1 MESSASKVVPA
12 SAPAQTRAG
21 TSRPSLWRAARRA
34 GITPALSLFVAAL
47 LAGPFVMYAALVRHA
62 ETEALKDARAFSSV
76 IAIVRS
82 YYAANVSGR
91 LLQGGGHVAVTER
104 YREVPG
110 GVPIPAT
117 LSIELGEKIR
127 NESIDKSLQFSF
139 VSDAPFR
146 NRARPPLSDFQAAA
160 LRAFRQGAQANEYW
174 RVEEEGEI
182 SRMRLAIPVRMEP
195 GCVACHNA
203 HPDSPVRGWKV
214 GDVRGIQ
221 DVSVDLAIV
230 DQADQSGLLGFYM
243 LFFLGTGVLAVLE
256 SRANNARLRRAND
269 ELENSRAELEQ
280 RGLAL
285 SQTIAELRTKTT
297 VLDKAPFGILIAE
310 PGTPGLRFAYANQA
324 LCQQT
329 GYVADELI
337 GCGLG
342 LLQGPQTSEEAIT
355 QIDAAIAD
363 MRTCELE
370 MAVHQ
375 RGGSPLWTRILLFPS
390 FNTEGALQHYVAC
403 ITDISDIRRADE
415 ERQRLAGELHESLK
429 LESLGLTIAGIAHD
443 LNTPIGV
450 AITAASL
457 LEDSSRR
464 LALEAAQEAPP
475 KEKLERFFSQAER
488 SLALVRSNLNKAAVL
503 VRSFKQTT
511 ADATREEW
519 RKIDLRSF
527 LDTLLVSVSPLMKRA
542 RCEVQVQC
550 PDALTL
556 RTEPGSLGRALTN
569 LLVNASIHAFEG
581 RDDRQVR
588 IEVVRTAGGVRISCA
603 DNGVGMSEEA
613 VTKAFTPFFTTRRG
627 AGGSGLGLFS
637 SRRAV
642 EQVLGGRITL
652 ESRLGAGAVF
662 HIDLPIA
669 TEG

>member
-1 MESSASKVVPA
+1 MPPSVAEPTVA
-12 SAPAQTRAG
+12 APPPSIPGA
-21 TSRPSLWRAARRA
+21 RPSIWRALRRA
-34 GITPALSLFVAAL
+34 GLTPALGLFLVTL
-47 LAGPFVMYAALVRHA
+47 LAGPFVMYAALLRHA

-76 IAIVRS
+76 ISLVRS

-91 LLQGGGHVAVTER
+91 LLQGGGHVAVSER
-104 YREVPG
+104 YRELPG

-127 NESIDKSLQFSF
+127 NESVDKSLQFSF

-146 NRARPPLSDFQAAA
+146 NRARPPLSEFQAEA
-160 LRAFRQGAQANEYW
+160 LRAFRRQDAMREFW
-174 RVEEEGEI
+174 RVEDDGRTR
-182 SRMRLAIPVRMEP
+182 RMRLAIPVMMEA
-195 GCVACHNA
+195 GCVSCHNT
-203 HPDSPVRGWKV
+203 HPDSPMRNWKV

-221 DVSVDLAIV
+221 DVSVDLGII
-230 DQADQSGLLGFYM
+230 DQADQSGLIAAYM
-243 LFFLGTGVLAVLE
+243 LLFFGTGLLAVLE
-256 SRANNARLRRAND
+256 SRANNARLRRTND
-269 ELENSRAELEQ
+269 ELEGSRAELEQ
-280 RGLAL
+280 RGHAL

-310 PGTPGLRFAYANQA
+310 LGDPALRFSYVNEA
-324 LCQQT
+324 LCRQT
-329 GYVADELI
+329 GYLDNELM
-337 GCGLG
+337 GCSLR
-342 LLQGPQTSEEAIT
+342 LLQGPQTTPDSISQVE
-355 QIDAAIAD
+355 DAIAQN
-363 MRTCELE
+363 RTCEMD
-370 MAVHQ
+370 MAIH
-375 RGGSPLWTRILLFPS
+375 RRDGKPLWIRLLLFPS
-390 FNTEGALQHYVAC
+390 FDTDGRLQHYVGC
-403 ITDISDIRRADE
+403 VTDISEIRRAEE

-457 LEDSSRR
+457 VEDNSRR
-464 LALEAAQEAPP
+464 MAAEAAQGAPAP
-475 KEKLERFFSQAER
+475 EKLQRYFNQAER
-488 SLALVRSNLNKAAVL
+488 SLGLVRSNLNKAAVL

-519 RKIDLRSF
+519 RRIDLKSF

-542 RCEVQVQC
+542 RCEVRVHC
-550 PDALTL
+550 PESLTL

-581 RDDRQVR
+581 REDRRVR
-588 IEVVRTAGGVRISCA
+588 IDVARTADGVRISCA

-642 EQVLGGRITL
+642 EQVLGGHITMQ
-652 ESRLGAGAVF
+652 SRLGAGTTF
-662 HIDLPIA
+662 HIDLPIRPD
-669 TEG
+669 T